1 MENSDEEISKERFGF
16 TIFLSA
22 CVHGILILGVGFT
35 YLDELNSEPALEI
48 TLAQY
53 RSDIAP
59 DEADFLAQENQ
70 IGSGTIY
77 ESMAPSTPFESDF
90 NADTIQEVVPIPSSS
105 TVLDPV
111 EVQDAAVVTTVQN
124 SDQVDQQLEE
134 VTPEEELPAAAEPSQ
149 EDLSLAIASLQ
160 AQLDRQRQEYARR
173 PRKYTIS
180 SASTKKSQ
188 DALYLDTWRRRIE
201 AVGNINYPQQ
211 ARQQRLYGSLRLLV
225 AILPDGDVD
234 EIQILQS
241 SGHSLL
247 DNAAIEIVEMA
258 APFAPFPE
266 EMRADVDILEII
278 RTWRFHEGNA
288 LTSF

>member
-1 MENSDEEISKERFGF
+1 M
-16 TIFLSA
+16 
-22 CVHGILILGVGFT
+22 
-35 YLDELNSEPALEI
+35 EI

-53 RSDIAP
+53 RSEIEP

-70 IGSGTIY
+70 IGSGTLS
-77 ESMAPSTPFESDF
+77 EAAAPSTPFESDF
-90 NADTIQEVVPIPSSS
+90 NADTIQEVQPLPQAVSVTEPVP
-105 TVLDPV
+105 
-111 EVQDAAVVTTVQN
+111 VQNESVITTVN
-124 SDQVDQQLEE
+124 NDTSIDQQLQD
-134 VTPEEELPAAAEPSQ
+134 TPEEELPVNEEASADE
-149 EDLSLAIASLQ
+149 LSTAIASLQ

-201 AVGNINYPQQ
+201 AVGNVNYPES
-211 ARQQRLYGSLRLLV
+211 ARRQEIYGSLRLLV
-225 AILPDGDVD
+225 AILPDGDVND
-234 EIQILQS
+234 IQILQS
-241 SGHSLL
+241 SGFNVL
-247 DNAAIEIVEMA
+247 DQAAIDIVRMA

-266 EMRADVDILEII
+266 EIIGKIDILEII

>member
-1 MENSDEEISKERFGF
+1 MENSNEDVSKERFGF

-59 DEADFLAQENQ
+59 ETADFLAQENQ
-70 IGSGTIY
+70 VGSGSVE
-77 ESMAPSTPFESDF
+77 ESLAPSSPFESDF
-90 NADTIQEVVPIPSSS
+90 NADTIQEVVPVPKTTTTSNPINI
-105 TVLDPV
+105 
-111 EVQDAAVVTTVQN
+111 QDAAVVASVQ
-124 SDQVDQQLEE
+124 SPEKIDQQLQDIP
-134 VTPEEELPAAAEPSQ
+134 PEEDLPLSDEASE
-149 EDLSLAIASLQ
+149 EDLSVAIASLQ

-201 AVGNINYPQQ
+201 AVGNINYPDQ
-211 ARQQRLYGSLRLLV
+211 ARRDRLYGSLRLLV
-225 AILPDGDVD
+225 AILPDGQVD
-234 EIQILQS
+234 DIQILQS
-241 SGHSLL
+241 SGHNIL
-247 DNAAIEIVEMA
+247 DQAAINIVEMA
-258 APFAPFPE
+258 SPFAPFPE
-266 EMRADVDILEII
+266 EMLADVDILEII

>member
-1 MENSDEEISKERFGF
+1 M
-16 TIFLSA
+16 
-22 CVHGILILGVGFT
+22 
-35 YLDELNSEPALEI
+35 EI

-53 RSDIAP
+53 RSEIEP

-70 IGSGTIY
+70 IGSGTLS
-77 ESMAPSTPFESDF
+77 EAAAPSTPFESDF
-90 NADTIQEVVPIPSSS
+90 NADTIQEVQPLPQAVSVTEPVP
-105 TVLDPV
+105 
-111 EVQDAAVVTTVQN
+111 VQNESVITTVN
-124 SDQVDQQLEE
+124 NDTSIDQQLQD
-134 VTPEEELPAAAEPSQ
+134 TPEEELPVNEEASADE
-149 EDLSLAIASLQ
+149 LSTAIASLQ

-201 AVGNINYPQQ
+201 AVGNVNYPES
-211 ARQQRLYGSLRLLV
+211 ARRQEIYGSLRLLV
-225 AILPDGDVD
+225 VILPDGDVND
-234 EIQILQS
+234 IQILQS
-241 SGHSLL
+241 SGFNVL
-247 DNAAIEIVEMA
+247 DQAAIDIVRMA

-266 EMRADVDILEII
+266 EMIGKIDILEII

>member
-1 MENSDEEISKERFGF
+1 VIEDTDQNLSTERFGF
-16 TIFLSA
+16 TVFLSA
-22 CVHGILILGVGFT
+22 CFHGILILGIGFT
-35 YLDELNSEPALEI
+35 YLDELASAPAMEI

-53 RSDIAP
+53 RSELEP
-59 DEADFLAQENQ
+59 DNADFLAQENQ
-70 IGSGTIY
+70 IGSGTLS
-77 ESMAPSTPFESDF
+77 EAAAPSTPFESDF
-90 NADTIQEVVPIPSSS
+90 NADTIQEVQPLPPAS
-105 TVLDPV
+105 TIAEPL
-111 EVQDAAVVTTVQN
+111 EVRNDAVITSVRNDT
-124 SDQVDQQLEE
+124 SIDQQLKEQ
-134 VTPEEELPAAAEPSQ
+134 PEEELPITEETSADE
-149 EDLSLAIASLQ
+149 LSSAIASLQ

-201 AVGNINYPQQ
+201 AVGNVNYPEP
-211 ARQQRLYGSLRLLV
+211 ARRQEIYGSLRLLV

-234 EIQILQS
+234 DIQILQS
-241 SGHSLL
+241 SGFSVL
-247 DNAAIEIVEMA
+247 DQAAIDIVRMA

-266 EMRADVDILEII
+266 EMLQNVDILEII

>member
-1 MENSDEEISKERFGF
+1 MMEDTDQDLSKERFGF
-16 TIFLSA
+16 TVFLSA
-22 CVHGILILGVGFT
+22 CFHGILILGIGFT
-35 YLDELNSEPALEI
+35 YLDELSSAPAMEI

-53 RSDIAP
+53 RSEIEP

-70 IGSGTIY
+70 VGSGTLA
-77 ESMAPSTPFESDF
+77 EAAAPSTPFESDF
-90 NADTIQEVVPIPSSS
+90 NADTIQEVQPIPQ
-105 TVLDPV
+105 TATPADPV
-111 EVQDAAVVTTVQN
+111 ELQNEAVITAVSNDTR
-124 SDQVDQQLEE
+124 VDQQIDKESE
-134 VTPEEELPAAAEPSQ
+134 DELPITEEASADE
-149 EDLSLAIASLQ
+149 LSSAIASLQ

-201 AVGNINYPQQ
+201 AVGNVNYPDS
-211 ARQQRLYGSLRLLV
+211 ARRQEIYGSLRLLV

-234 EIQILQS
+234 DIQILQS
-241 SGHSLL
+241 SGFNVL
-247 DNAAIEIVEMA
+247 DQAAIDIVRMA

-266 EMRADVDILEII
+266 EMRPNVDILEII

>member
-1 MENSDEEISKERFGF
+1 MENSDEDLSKERFGF

-53 RSDIAP
+53 RSEIAP
-59 DEADFLAQENQ
+59 DDADFLAQENQ
-70 IGSGTIY
+70 VGSGNID

-90 NADTIQEVVPIPSSS
+90 NADTIQEVVPVPRTTNLVNPI
-105 TVLDPV
+105 
-111 EVQDAAVVTTVQN
+111 ENQDAAVVTTLQN
-124 SDQVDQQLEE
+124 AAQINQQLEE
-134 VTPEEELPAAAEPSQ
+134 IPPEEELPLSDESTE

-201 AVGNINYPQQ
+201 AVGNVNYPDQ
-211 ARQQRLYGSLRLLV
+211 ARRDRLYGSLRLLV
-225 AILPDGDVD
+225 AILPDGKVD
-234 EIQILQS
+234 DIQILQS
-241 SGHSLL
+241 SGHSTL
-247 DNAAIEIVEMA
+247 DQAAIRIVEMA
-258 APFAPFPE
+258 SPFAPFPD
-266 EMRADVDILEII
+266 EMLANVDILEII

>member
-1 MENSDEEISKERFGF
+1 MEDTDQDLSKERFGF
-16 TIFLSA
+16 TVFLSA
-22 CVHGILILGVGFT
+22 CFHGILILGIGFT
-35 YLDELNSEPALEI
+35 YLDELSSAPAMEI

-53 RSDIAP
+53 RSEIEP

-70 IGSGTIY
+70 VGSGTLA
-77 ESMAPSTPFESDF
+77 EAAAPSTPFESDF
-90 NADTIQEVVPIPSSS
+90 NADTIQEVQPLPQ
-105 TVLDPV
+105 TATPADPV
-111 EVQDAAVVTTVQN
+111 ELQNEAVITAVSNDTR
-124 SDQVDQQLEE
+124 VDQQIDKESE
-134 VTPEEELPAAAEPSQ
+134 DELPITEEASADE
-149 EDLSLAIASLQ
+149 LSSAIASLQ

-201 AVGNINYPQQ
+201 AVGNVNYPDS
-211 ARQQRLYGSLRLLV
+211 ARRQEIYGSLRLLV

-234 EIQILQS
+234 DIQILQS
-241 SGHSLL
+241 SGFNVL
-247 DNAAIEIVEMA
+247 DQAAIDIVRMA

-266 EMRADVDILEII
+266 EMRPNVDILEII

>member
-1 MENSDEEISKERFGF
+1 MEATDQDLSKERFGF

-22 CVHGILILGVGFT
+22 CFHGILILGIGFT
-35 YLDELNSEPALEI
+35 YLDELASAPAMEI

-53 RSDIAP
+53 RSELEP

-70 IGSGTIY
+70 IGSGTLS
-77 ESMAPSTPFESDF
+77 EAAAPSTPFESDF
-90 NADTIQEVVPIPSSS
+90 NADTIQEVQPLPQAA
-105 TVLDPV
+105 TRTEPV
-111 EVQDAAVVTTVQN
+111 ALQNEAVITSVSNTT
-124 SDQVDQQLEE
+124 SIDQQLEDE
-134 VTPEEELPAAAEPSQ
+134 PEEELPITEEASANE
-149 EDLSLAIASLQ
+149 LSSAIASLQ

-201 AVGNINYPQQ
+201 AVGNVNYPQL
-211 ARQQRLYGSLRLLV
+211 ARQQEIYGSLRLLV
-225 AILPDGDVD
+225 AILPDGDVND
-234 EIQILQS
+234 IQILQS
-241 SGHSLL
+241 SGFDVL
-247 DNAAIEIVEMA
+247 DQAAITIVRMA

-266 EMRADVDILEII
+266 EMRPNVDILEII

>member
-1 MENSDEEISKERFGF
+1 MEDSDQDLSKERFGF
-16 TIFLSA
+16 TVFLSA
-22 CVHGILILGVGFT
+22 CFHGILILGIGFT
-35 YLDELNSEPALEI
+35 YLDELSSAPAMEI

-53 RSDIAP
+53 RSELEP

-70 IGSGTIY
+70 VGSGSLS
-77 ESMAPSTPFESDF
+77 EAAAPSTPFESDF
-90 NADTIQEVVPIPSSS
+90 NADTIQEVQPLPQAS
-105 TVLDPV
+105 TPAEPV
-111 EVQDAAVVTTVQN
+111 ELQNEAVITSVRNNTAIN
-124 SDQVDQQLEE
+124 QQLEDE
-134 VTPEEELPAAAEPSQ
+134 PEELPVTEEASADE
-149 EDLSLAIASLQ
+149 LSSAIASLQ

-201 AVGNINYPQQ
+201 AVGNINYPES
-211 ARQQRLYGSLRLLV
+211 ARRQEIYGSLRLLV

-234 EIQILQS
+234 EIRILQS
-241 SGHSLL
+241 SGFSVL
-247 DNAAIEIVEMA
+247 DQAAIDIVRMA

-266 EMRADVDILEII
+266 EMRPNVDILEII

>member
-1 MENSDEEISKERFGF
+1 M
-16 TIFLSA
+16 
-22 CVHGILILGVGFT
+22 
-35 YLDELNSEPALEI
+35 EI

-53 RSDIAP
+53 RSEIEP

-70 IGSGTIY
+70 IGSGTLS
-77 ESMAPSTPFESDF
+77 EAAAPSTPFESDF
-90 NADTIQEVVPIPSSS
+90 NADTIQEVQPLPQAVSVTEPVP
-105 TVLDPV
+105 
-111 EVQDAAVVTTVQN
+111 VQNESVITTVN
-124 SDQVDQQLEE
+124 NDTSIDQQLQD
-134 VTPEEELPAAAEPSQ
+134 TPEEELPVNEEASADE
-149 EDLSLAIASLQ
+149 LSTAIASLQ

-201 AVGNINYPQQ
+201 AVGNVNYPES
-211 ARQQRLYGSLRLLV
+211 ARRQEIYGSLRLLV
-225 AILPDGDVD
+225 AILPDGDVND
-234 EIQILQS
+234 IQILQS
-241 SGHSLL
+241 SGFNVL
-247 DNAAIEIVEMA
+247 DQAAIDIVRMA

-266 EMRADVDILEII
+266 EMIGKIDILEII

>member
-1 MENSDEEISKERFGF
+1 VIEDTDQNLSTERFGF
-16 TIFLSA
+16 TVFLSA
-22 CVHGILILGVGFT
+22 CFHGILILGIGFT
-35 YLDELNSEPALEI
+35 YLDELASAPAMEI

-53 RSDIAP
+53 RSELEP
-59 DEADFLAQENQ
+59 DNADFLAQENQ
-70 IGSGTIY
+70 IGSGTLS
-77 ESMAPSTPFESDF
+77 EAAAPSTPFESDF
-90 NADTIQEVVPIPSSS
+90 NADTIQEVQLLPPAS
-105 TVLDPV
+105 TIAEPL
-111 EVQDAAVVTTVQN
+111 EVRNDAVITSVRNDT
-124 SDQVDQQLEE
+124 SIDQQLKEQ
-134 VTPEEELPAAAEPSQ
+134 PEEELPITEETSADE
-149 EDLSLAIASLQ
+149 LSSAIASLQ

-201 AVGNINYPQQ
+201 AVGNVNYPEP
-211 ARQQRLYGSLRLLV
+211 ARRQEIYGSLRLLV

-234 EIQILQS
+234 DIQILQS
-241 SGHSLL
+241 SGFSVL
-247 DNAAIEIVEMA
+247 DQAAIDIVRMA

-266 EMRADVDILEII
+266 EMLQNVDILEII